1 MTDQHNTLL
10 TYYGDDF
17 TGSTDVMEA
26 LVRGGVEAVMFID
39 PPTAEQLARYPHAR
53 AVGVAGLTRSM
64 PPDAMQR
71 ALEPAFARLA
81 ELGAPLLHYKIC
93 STFDSSPTVGSI
105 GKAIDLGQ
113 RHVAGRFIPLVVGA
127 PVLGRYTVFGN
138 LFARSGLDSEPY
150 RLDRHPTMSR
160 HPVTPMDEAD
170 LRLHL
175 ARQTEIPIE
184 LFSVLDHDGAADA
197 IDARLDA
204 LAADGPRIVLFDVL
218 EPRHLATIGRVLWQ
232 RSAAKPMFV
241 VGSSGVEYALVAHW
255 RETGLLAHDAPA
267 MTLTPGPR
275 LVVLSGSCSPVTAR
289 QIGLAVSE
297 HGFADVAV
305 DVTQL
310 TDGDAARR
318 EQQRII
324 DAMADHLRAGRCPI
338 AHLACGP
345 DDPRIDQ
352 VRHAGLHG
360 DAIGRWLGTL
370 ACHVARA
377 IEPDRI
383 IITGGDTSGHVARA
397 MGIEALTMLAPLA
410 PGSPLCRA
418 AAPGSA
424 PASQADDIEICFK
437 GGQVGRDDFFATAR
451 DGAESC

>member
-1 MTDQHNTLL
+1 MSDEHNMLL
-10 TYYGDDF
+10 SYYGDDF
-17 TGSTDVMEA
+17 TGSTDVLEA
-26 LVRGGVEAVMFID
+26 LVRGGVEAVLFID

-64 PPDAMQR
+64 PPDAMQC

-81 ELGAPLLHYKIC
+81 ELGAPLVHYKIC
-93 STFDSSPTVGSI
+93 STFDSSPAVGSI
-105 GKAIDLGQ
+105 GKAIELGQ

-175 ARQTEIPIE
+175 ARQTQMPIE
-184 LFSVLDHDGAADA
+184 LFSVLDHDAAADA

-218 EPRHLATIGRVLWQ
+218 EPRHLATIGRMLWQ

-255 RETGLLAHDAPA
+255 RETGLVANDAPT
-267 MTLTPGPR
+267 MMLTPASR
-275 LVVLSGSCSPVTAR
+275 LIVLSGSCSPVTAR
-289 QIGLAVSE
+289 QIGRAVDE
-297 HGFADVAV
+297 HGFAEVGV
-305 DVTQL
+305 DVSQL
-310 TDGDAARR
+310 ADADAARR

-324 DAMADHLRAGRCPI
+324 NAMTEHLRAGRCPI

-345 DDPRIDQ
+345 DDPRIEQ
-352 VRHAGLHG
+352 VRRAGLHG
-360 DAIGRWLGTL
+360 EALGRWLGTL
-370 ACHVARA
+370 ARHVAA
-377 IEPDRI
+377 ALAPDRM

-418 AAPGSA
+418 AAPDSA
-424 PASQADDIEICFK
+424 ADDIAICFK

-451 DGAESC
+451 DGAAS